1 MMKGDFDNNID
12 ILFNPKT
19 IAVIGASID
28 PVKPAGHPVF
38 SLIENGFKGDIY
50 PVNSK
55 YKEIAG
61 LKCYPSIEFVPGGVD
76 VAIIAVPAKGTIDIL
91 HECIRKKV
99 KAVII
104 LTSGFA
110 EAGSDGR
117 QMQEEIVRLA
127 RENNILLCGPNSQG
141 IFNALNGMS
150 AGFGITKLATGD
162 NNFKFYGFISQSGG
176 FGTSM
181 YIMSSETGIGF
192 TYFVSSGNEA
202 GLTFPDYL
210 VYMLNDENTKVVGGY
225 LEGVKDGRKLFN
237 AADMALEKEKPLIL
251 IKSGR
256 HAAAAKAA
264 ASHTGSLV
272 GSDRVYSS
280 FFHQKGI
287 IRVEGIEEL
296 NAVLSVLAAGPL
308 PKGNKIAVVA
318 SSGGSGV
325 LVSDKCVS
333 AGLEVVPFAE
343 DTRKKLDAILPSF
356 GSSANPVDATSQIL
370 AEPDLFL
377 KCLKVVLDDPNID
390 IVICERGPWE
400 GNGNT
405 NYMKALVEASRAT
418 EKVLMIFMLG
428 SELLGRE
435 EVQFLRANRIP
446 VARSQD
452 FAVRVIGRVAQY
464 SDRLRKINKA
474 KSFPMHVGGID
485 KNRVK
490 RLLDGIESGQA
501 LSESLSEQLL
511 SAYGIPCVSGR
522 LAKSQDEAIEI
533 AYSIGFPVA
542 LKIDSPDIQH
552 KTESG
557 GVKLNINNDKELL
570 AAFTNIMENVAKRN
584 YDAHINGIIVQK
596 MLTGGTECIIGVK
609 NDEVFGPTVLFG
621 IGGIFVE
628 ALDDFSVRICP
639 LSPLDAREMVSEIR
653 GHRILSGFRGAP
665 PADKNAIYDIL
676 LRVSQ
681 LAMDFPQIKEVDI
694 NPLIVF
700 SDGAFATDALII
712 M

>member
-1 MMKGDFDNNID
+1 MQQNGFDRNID
-12 ILFNPKT
+12 ILFNPET
-19 IAVIGASID
+19 IAIIGASVD
-28 PVKPAGHPVF
+28 PVKTAGHPVS

-50 PVNSK
+50 PVNPK
-55 YKEIAG
+55 YKEIGG
-61 LKCYPSIEFVPGGVD
+61 LKCYPFIEFVPREVD
-76 VAIIAVPAKGTIDIL
+76 VAIIAVPAERVVAVL
-91 HECIRKKV
+91 HECIREMV

-110 EAGSDGR
+110 ETGSHGR
-117 QMQEEIVRLA
+117 EMQEEIVRLTQ
-127 RENNILLCGPNSQG
+127 ESGMLLCGPNSQG

-150 AGFGITKLATGD
+150 AGFAITKLATGD

-202 GLTFPDYL
+202 GLTFSDYL
-210 VYMLNDENTKVVGGY
+210 VYMLNDENTKAVGGY
-225 LEGVKDGRKLFN
+225 LEGVKDGRKLFD

-272 GSDRVYSS
+272 GSDRVYAS
-280 FFHQKGI
+280 FFHQKAI

-308 PKGNKIAVVA
+308 PKGNRIAVVA

-333 AGLEVVPFAE
+333 AGLEVVPLAE

-370 AEPDLFL
+370 VEPDLFL
-377 KCLKVVLDDPNID
+377 KCLKIVLGDPNID
-390 IVICERGPWE
+390 MVICEQWPWE
-400 GNGNT
+400 GGNT
-405 NYMKALVEASRAT
+405 SHLNALVEASRAT
-418 EKVLMIFMLG
+418 EKVLMVFMLG
-428 SELLGRE
+428 LELLGRE
-435 EVQFLRANRIP
+435 EIQYLRANRIP
-446 VARSQD
+446 VARGQD
-452 FAVRVIGRVAQY
+452 FAVRVLGRVAQY

-474 KSFPMHVGGID
+474 KFLPLPVEGID
-485 KNRVK
+485 KDRVK
-490 RLLDGIESGQA
+490 RLLDGIESGRA
-501 LSESLSEQLL
+501 LSESLSREIL
-511 SAYGIPCVSGR
+511 SAYGIPCVAGG
-522 LAKSQDEAIEI
+522 LAKNPDEVLETAHD
-533 AYSIGFPVA
+533 IGFPVA
-542 LKIDSPDIQH
+542 LKIDSPEIQH

-557 GVKLNINNDKELL
+557 GVRLNINNDQELL
-570 AAFTNIMENVAKRN
+570 AAFREIMENVVRYN
-584 YDAHINGIIVQK
+584 PGAHINGITVQK
-596 MLTGGTECIIGVK
+596 MLSGGTECIVGMK

-621 IGGIFVE
+621 LGGVFVE
-628 ALDDFSVRICP
+628 ALEDFALRVCP
-639 LSPLDAREMVSEIR
+639 LSPFDAREMVSEIR
-653 GHRILSGFRGAP
+653 GHRILSGFRGTP
-665 PADKNAIYDIL
+665 PADKDAVYDIL

-681 LAMDFPQIKEVDI
+681 LAMDFPEIKEAEI
-694 NPLIVF
+694 NPLMVF
-700 SDGAFATDALII
+700 SQGAIATDALIAV
-712 M
+712 